1 MTPLSVDKMK
11 GIVNSTL
18 DYRWCCSPSDEQDIQ
33 RLADLFVVH
42 TSVNMKQPPTET
54 AFLLFLGSE
63 GLLEELGI
71 LPIEAVEVA
80 QDIISTITRVDV

>member
-1 MTPLSVDKMK
+1 MTPLSVEAMK
-11 GIVNSTL
+11 GIINRTS
-18 DYRWCCSPSDEQDIQ
+18 DYRWCCGPTDERDIQ
-33 RLADLFVVH
+33 RLADLFVAHV
-42 TSVNMKQPPTET
+42 SINMKQTPTET

-80 QDIISTITRVDV
+80 QDILSTITHVD